1 MIFPMT
7 KQRRRHLSH
16 LWRFS
21 LAYAKKFAVSTEPR
35 IAIACEARS
44 LTITLNRS
52 LEVANSD
59 LALQRD
65 ARVPQRLSRDR
76 YAEIRR
82 WSDRVLESCSRLN
95 REALALTRRRPKE
108 QDSAALLIAK
118 EVFVGLIGLSS
129 ENRSLT
135 LDLPDGK
142 VSIITA
148 PITVH
153 GTEYDD
159 EEDISL
165 ELGRF
170 RLTVSLH
177 DEDKVP
183 FATALEPN
191 LSDSGHPHPHVDHV
205 GGICLGEGQTAVNKA
220 MAAGRIADALEICE
234 SILDNYSAED
244 SFVRIGNWAGGG
256 RCEACDERMRE
267 GYACHCCDYLACENC
282 QPYCDQCDAT
292 VCCEC
297 QKKCDDC
304 SRSCCTKCVIHCECG
319 AAMCS
324 DHAFSC
330 IDCNEINGRSFCS
343 ECFHP
348 DTRRC
353 VNCQEDWN
361 HKQELNNENG
371 DDSEVTPGLPEPVGS
386 PIAAGTI
393 QELVTP
399 VLSATA
405 DSYGGDPQS
414 FNARRRADE
423 WSLQS
428 LVGFPASSV
437 PSIESVKDMIEEGIL
452 TRPLGLPAS
461 ILQDSPAAP
470 EDYLPPSI
478 TVSQEGWE
486 AVHTD
491 LIPQHDVGATV
502 TETSPTPPPA
512 RRVRRDAP
520 VRFTSNPR
528 PSDNEWDYGDY
539 DDEEEEDLD
548 PEDDWIEDDFI
559 EEDDL
564 DEDDDDVDYED
575 DDA

>member
-1 MIFPMT
+1 
-7 KQRRRHLSH
+7 
-16 LWRFS
+16 
-21 LAYAKKFAVSTEPR
+21 
-35 IAIACEARS
+35 
-44 LTITLNRS
+44 
-52 LEVANSD
+52 
-59 LALQRD
+59 
-65 ARVPQRLSRDR
+65 
-76 YAEIRR
+76 
-82 WSDRVLESCSRLN
+82 
-95 REALALTRRRPKE
+95 
-108 QDSAALLIAK
+108 
-118 EVFVGLIGLSS
+118 
-129 ENRSLT
+129 
-135 LDLPDGK
+135 LP
-142 VSIITA
+142 
-148 PITVH
+148 
-153 GTEYDD
+153 
-159 EEDISL
+159 
-165 ELGRF
+165 
-170 RLTVSLH
+170 
-177 DEDKVP
+177 
-183 FATALEPN
+183 
-191 LSDSGHPHPHVDHV
+191 
-205 GGICLGEGQTAVNKA
+205 
-220 MAAGRIADALEICE
+220 
-234 SILDNYSAED
+234 
-244 SFVRIGNWAGGG
+244 GN
-256 RCEACDERMRE
+256 
-267 GYACHCCDYLACENC
+267 
-282 QPYCDQCDAT
+282 
-292 VCCEC
+292 
-297 QKKCDDC
+297 
-304 SRSCCTKCVIHCECG
+304 
-319 AAMCS
+319 
-324 DHAFSC
+324 
-330 IDCNEINGRSFCS
+330 
-343 ECFHP
+343 
-348 DTRRC
+348 
-353 VNCQEDWN
+353 WN

-371 DDSEVTPGLPEPVGS
+371 DDSEVTPGLPEPVDS

-405 DSYGGDPQS
+405 GSYGGDLQS

-478 TVSQEGWE
+478 TASQEGWE

-491 LIPQHDVGATV
+491 LIPQQDVGATI
-502 TETSPTPPPA
+502 TETSPHSQPPA